1 MSLTYRGQKYIQN
14 KEVASKQPVVLIYRG
29 KQYQS

>member
-1 MSLTYRGQKYIQN
+1 MSLTYRGQKYIQHKAAVS
-14 KEVASKQPVVLIYRG
+14 KEHVTLTYRG